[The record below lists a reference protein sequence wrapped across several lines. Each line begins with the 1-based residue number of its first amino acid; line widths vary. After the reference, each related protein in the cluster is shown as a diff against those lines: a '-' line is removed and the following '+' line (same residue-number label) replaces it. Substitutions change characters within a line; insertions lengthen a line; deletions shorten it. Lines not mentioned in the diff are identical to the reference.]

1 MSTRG
6 WSGQPP
12 TNAEQAKARLMDAAL
27 ACLQR
32 YGLEKTGVG
41 DIAAAAGVSKPTI
54 YNYFSS
60 RDELLQAALG
70 RAGRALGARIIAH
83 ARSFSEPAE
92 QVVEAILFCLREI
105 PNEPGLA
112 VSTRSHSDG
121 FGERAALR
129 PTGIAIAEHVL
140 TEIFT
145 DRPDLLNDIDEVGEI
160 LVRWMLSL
168 LAVDGPV
175 PRSEQELRA
184 LLHRRMIPGLGLG
197 NTPTHN

>member
-12 TNAEQAKARLMDAAL
+12 TTPEQAQERLLDAAIE
-27 ACLQR
+27 CLQR

-60 RDELLQAALG
+60 RDELLHSALG
-70 RAGRALGARIIAH
+70 RAGRALGERIVEH
-83 ARSFSEPAE
+83 ARSFETPAD
-92 QVVEAILFCLREI
+92 QVVEAVLFCLREI

-112 VSTRSHSDG
+112 VTSRSQADT
-121 FGERAALR
+121 FGARAALR
-129 PTGIAIAEHVL
+129 PTSITIAEHAL
-140 TEIFT
+140 REIFA
-145 DRPDLLNDIDEVGEI
+145 DRSDLLDEVAEVAEI
-160 LVRWMLSL
+160 LIRWLLSL

-175 PRSEQELRA
+175 PRSEHELRA

-197 NTPTHN
+197 DPETPN